1 MECYKLQMSRRINL
15 SDSKGRNAEV
25 IFTSITKKPK
35 VKTVTAAGKP
45 TQTSRVLK
53 STVAN
58 SYERLLKQLGDDEA
72 IAQALIASD
81 PEFNSQQTGLFI
93 RETSKVYINSE
104 LKPVFKIQKTEAVH
118 LPDGTLK
125 EERTP
130 KETIAN
136 ILSEFP
142 VKPAGKYLLKKEVY
156 NKFVF
161 SKKYQITH
169 INGLTFDFL
178 FEMAKDLHEQDALMM
193 LAGGE
198 KGNEPLVFQ
207 DGGKTY
213 RAFLEGRIRD
223 NSYILLMHLSNLEL
237 KGL

>member
-1 MECYKLQMSRRINL
+1 LECYKLQMSRRINL

-25 IFTSITKKPK
+25 IFKSIAKKPL
-35 VKTVTAAGKP
+35 VKTVTAEGKA
-45 TQTSRVLK
+45 TQTVRVLK
-53 STVAN
+53 STVEN
-58 SYERLLKQLGDDEA
+58 SYDRLLKNLGNDEA
-72 IAQALIASD
+72 IAEALMATD
-81 PEFNSQQTGLFI
+81 PEFNPQLTGLFVS
-93 RETSKVYINSE
+93 ETSKVYINTD

-136 ILSEFP
+136 ILAEFP
-142 VKPAGKYLLKKEVY
+142 VKPAGKFLPKKEVY

-178 FEMAKDLHEQDALMM
+178 FEMAKELHEQDALM
-193 LAGGE
+193 LLVGGE

-213 RAFLEGRIRD
+213 RAFLEGRIKD
-223 NSYILLMHLSNLEL
+223 KTYILLMHLSNLEL